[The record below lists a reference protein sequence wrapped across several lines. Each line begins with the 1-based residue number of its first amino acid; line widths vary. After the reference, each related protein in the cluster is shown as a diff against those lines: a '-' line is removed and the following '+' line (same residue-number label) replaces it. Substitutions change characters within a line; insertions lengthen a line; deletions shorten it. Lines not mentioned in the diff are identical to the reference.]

1 MASRIKGITV
11 EIGGDTTGLE
21 TALSDVNKQSKK
33 LQDELKEV
41 QRALKF
47 DPGNT
52 TLIAQQQQILSE
64 RIATTSQ
71 KLQQLK
77 DAQSQVEA
85 QFRSG
90 QIGVEQYRAFQ
101 RELQTTEGQLNGLS
115 SQLQRSQQQLQDL
128 AQNTQQ
134 LETYFN
140 ATGTTV
146 TDFAEVL
153 GSKLT
158 TAIQNGTASAAQIGQ
173 AITKIGQSAISAD
186 VDIDRLRDALNQINT
201 GGSIDQVNAD
211 LQQMR
216 NELNPIPTV
225 VDQVRASLQQVED
238 TSAGLTAELKQ
249 VQTALKLD
257 PNNITLVTQQQDLL
271 SQSIQQTEQKLN
283 DLRQAQSQVEAAFAS
298 GDLGVSQ
305 YRAFQRELGQTE
317 AQLSSLN
324 ASLQQSRSEQQ
335 AVASSTQQLN
345 RFFEATGTSAA
356 EFANVLGPRL
366 SAAISQGRAS
376 SQQLQQALSA
386 IGREALGAGAD
397 LDRFRSALIAAGSGG
412 VADLQRLQRE
422 LQEIERQAEQTENA
436 VEGIGDSLKS
446 GIAGLAA
453 GGGLAAAVQ
462 QALDVSS
469 TNTKIDIMFDVP
481 ESSKASVRDAV
492 KGIEAYGVD
501 GEEALKGVQRQW
513 ALNGDASDKTNA
525 QIVQGAGM
533 IASAYA
539 DIDFNELI
547 QESYE
552 MGKSMGIS
560 QEEALGM
567 TNALLKVGFPSE
579 QLDIISEYGTQL
591 KMAGYDAQEI
601 QAIMAAGVDTGTW
614 NIDNLLD
621 GIKEGRIRM
630 TEFGQEI
637 PKSLG
642 ELLSKTDMSKEKFQQ
657 WGKDVAAGGKKG
669 SQAMTEVSKW
679 LSTIDDD
686 TTRLALGTAIFGTM
700 YEDQGANITETLTNA
715 SKATVDLS
723 NNQKNLAKDVSTLN
737 ADPAVQLQKAL
748 NDVKTALTPLLTQ
761 VAQFV
766 AKIANWV
773 SQNSSLVAALTAVGA
788 VIGIVVAA
796 CMALAPVFSVIAT
809 VAGAVG
815 ASFAAIAAPVGIA
828 IAAIAALVA
837 AGVLIYKNWDSIAAF
852 FSSLWEGI
860 KNVFTS
866 AVTAIGSFLSGAWS
880 SIIGA
885 LSAVWSSIVGI
896 AQTTW
901 GLLTAFFSGLWNG
914 ITTVFTAVW
923 TTISTVLS
931 TIWTGIVTVATTIW
945 TTLVTFFST
954 IWATVSTVFSTAW
967 SLISTVLTTVWTAIV
982 TSATT
987 VWTTLVTFFSTIWS
1001 TVSAVFSAAWAGI
1014 QIVLTTVWTAI
1025 VASAS
1030 AIWAGLT
1037 AFFSTLWSGIS
1048 SVFSTVWNAIKTTLT
1063 TIWNGLKTT
1072 ASTVFNALKTSITTI
1087 FNSIKSTA
1095 TTVWNGIKSALTTV
1109 WNSLK
1114 SVASTTFNALKTT
1127 ITTIFNGIKLT
1138 ATTVWNAIKSTLTT
1152 VWNSLKSVATTA
1164 FNAVKTTITTIFNAI
1179 KSTATSVWNSIK
1191 STLTSVWNGLKSTAS
1206 SVFNSLKSTI
1216 TTIFNAIKSTAT
1228 SVWNG
1233 IKSSLTTVFNAIKT
1247 AATTAF
1253 NALKSTVT
1261 SVFNAI
1267 KSVATSV
1274 WNGIKSVVTSAVNGI
1289 KSVVTSVFNGIKSTV
1304 TSVMNGVKSVI
1315 TSAWNGAKSV
1325 VTSAVNGIKSIVT
1338 SVFNSLKS
1346 VVSSAMNGVKSA
1358 IQNGWNAAKSFLTSI
1373 NLVSIGKNI
1382 IQGLVNGI
1390 KSGVGAVGK
1399 AISEVASNIKGK
1411 IKGALGIHSPSR
1423 WMRDEIGK
1431 NIDAGLAKGIT
1442 AEKKAEQAAAKKAKA
1457 VKDQFT
1463 KDLKNVQLKFNA
1475 GKIDTKEYISQ
1486 LNKLKSEYKNYS
1498 DGIKKIDVEI
1508 NKANKKQT
1516 ATIKSDYSARLKE
1529 LKNNYNADL
1538 ISNKEYI
1545 KALQKMKTDYGKK
1558 VKGSESELNAKIKE
1572 LRDSAAADNLK
1583 RYEKQISEEDK
1594 YNNASLNKQIA
1605 FWKKRLS
1612 KFKENSEEY
1621 LSVQD
1626 KIKELTFA
1634 KEAERLQKYE
1644 ATFNEEVKYNDMSLA
1659 KQVAYWEKRV
1669 AKFKEGSDEEI
1680 AIQSKLKDLRY
1691 QAEQEAET
1699 ATQTYLDN
1707 ILALDAEYV
1716 KQSQA
1721 LTDEYTK
1728 TVDDRAKSIVDFA
1741 GIFEEIDLGEAIA
1754 GSQLIANLQSQTD
1767 LIEDWMTDL
1776 ATLTERGL
1784 DAGLLAELQ
1793 ALGPK
1798 SAKEI
1803 KALTSLSDD
1812 QLKQYTDLWK
1822 KKAQLAKDQALKET
1836 EALRKDTQSKINE
1849 LNKTTQSQLET
1860 YKSEWA
1866 KSMKAVTGTAA
1877 NELSLLKTI
1886 SKDSVNDIIT
1896 AIEDGQIKS
1905 KAVMEELASLVT
1917 TAADKKLSGL
1927 KKIGKDSLEEMR
1939 KVMQD
1944 KEDMLVEVGKN
1955 VAQGLVEGINSK
1967 TDEIKKAAEE
1977 LASTVLD
1984 TTKEELD
1991 IHSPSREMYAL
2002 GEYTAEGLA
2011 LGIKAKTDYVTK
2023 NVSEMATALEKELA
2037 NAIDKLWKQ
2046 YAAIPDDERE
2056 HEWYSERLTKLKE
2069 TYASMGKLNDDYKA
2083 KVIAAND
2090 ALAESEKKLN
2100 DEYDKAVNDR
2110 AKTIYNFTNL
2120 FDAVSSKSEKTGAE
2134 LMSNLTGQLDAMKDY
2149 SNTIAQLS
2157 ARGLDA
2163 GLLEELQ
2170 DMGVKSAS
2178 EIAALNSLSD
2188 AELNEYVELWRE
2200 KSALATQLATQ
2211 ELVGLRTDTDSQIE
2225 QLRADTLDQLDAYK
2239 DEWLTSMQ
2247 DLTKDTMFE
2256 FSALVNSLSD
2266 LGADAIQGLIDG
2278 MLAKKTALQAAAAEL
2293 ANAVSGATQSELD
2306 IHSPSRVMRKL
2317 GEYTNEGFL
2326 VGLQRTASKV
2336 KSAMQ
2341 NVYGSLANSAD
2352 TVRQSSTVNNSSSTT
2367 SIDKSRSQ
2375 KNNINIYTQESPEK
2389 AIRRELRRQA
2399 FTM

>member
-173 AITKIGQSAISAD
+173 AITKIGQSAIGAD

-271 SQSIQQTEQKLN
+271 SQSIQQTEQKL
-283 DLRQAQSQVEAAFAS
+283 DGLRQAQAQVEAAFAS

-376 SQQLQQALSA
+376 SQQLQQALTA

-397 LDRFRSALIAAGSGG
+397 LDRFRSALIQAGNGG
-412 VADLQRLQRE
+412 AADLQRLQRE
-422 LQEIERQAEQTENA
+422 LQEIARQAEQTENA

-773 SQNSSLVAALTAVGA
+773 SENTSLVAALTAVGA
-788 VIGIVVAA
+788 IIGIVVAA

-809 VAGAVG
+809 VAGVVG
-815 ASFAAIAAPVGIA
+815 ASFAAIAAPVAIA

-837 AGVLIYKNWDSIAAF
+837 AGVLIYSNWGAIKEFFANLWTSISTIF
-852 FSSLWEGI
+852 M
-860 KNVFTS
+860 TT
-866 AVTAIGSFLSGAWS
+866 VTAIGSFLSSAWS
-880 SIIGA
+880 SIVAA
-885 LSAVWSSIVGI
+885 LTAVWNGIVVV
-896 AQTTW
+896 AQTIW
-901 GLLTAFFSGLWNG
+901 GLLTAYF
-914 ITTVFTAVW
+914 TTVFNIYKTIFTTAW
-923 TTISTVLS
+923 TVISTVLS
-931 TIWTGIVTVATTIW
+931 TIWTGIVAVAQTIW
-945 TTLVTFFST
+945 GLLTAYFT
-954 IWATVSTVFSTAW
+954 TVFNVYKTIFTTAW
-967 SLISTVLTTVWTAIV
+967 TVISTVLTTIWTGIV
-982 TSATT
+982 S
-987 VWTTLVTFFSTIWS
+987 
-1001 TVSAVFSAAWAGI
+1001 G
-1014 QIVLTTVWTAI
+1014 
-1025 VASAS
+1025 AS
-1030 AIWAGLT
+1030 AIWSGLT
-1037 AFFSTLWSGIS
+1037 SFFSSLWSGIS
-1048 SVFSTVWNAIKTTLT
+1048 SVFSSVWNAIKSTLT
-1063 TIWNGLKTT
+1063 SIWNGLKST
-1072 ASTVFNALKTSITTI
+1072 ASSVFNGLKSTITTI

-1095 TTVWNGIKSALTTV
+1095 TSVWNGIKS
-1109 WNSLK
+1109 
-1114 SVASTTFNALKTT
+1114 
-1127 ITTIFNGIKLT
+1127 
-1138 ATTVWNAIKSTLTT
+1138 
-1152 VWNSLKSVATTA
+1152 
-1164 FNAVKTTITTIFNAI
+1164 
-1179 KSTATSVWNSIK
+1179 
-1191 STLTSVWNGLKSTAS
+1191 TLTSIWNGLKSTAT
-1206 SVFNSLKSTI
+1206 SVFNGLKSTI
-1216 TTIFNAIKSTAT
+1216 TTVFNAIKSTAT

-1233 IKSSLTTVFNAIKT
+1233 IKSSLTTVFNGIKT

-1289 KSVVTSVFNGIKSTV
+1289 KSVVTSVFNGIKSVV
-1304 TSVMNGVKSVI
+1304 TSVMNGIKSVI

-1399 AISEVASNIKGK
+1399 AISEVAGNIKSK

-1508 NKANKKQT
+1508 NKANKKQI

-1538 ISNKEYI
+1538 ITNKQYI
-1545 KALQKMKTDYGKK
+1545 QALQQMKKDYGKK

-1583 RYEKQISEEDK
+1583 RYEKQISNEEK
-1594 YNNASLNKQIA
+1594 YNNASLNKQIK
-1605 FWKKRLS
+1605 FWEKRLN
-1612 KFKENSEEY
+1612 KFKKNSEEY
-1621 LSVQD
+1621 LAVQD
-1626 KIKELTFA
+1626 KITDLTFQ
-1634 KEAERLQKYE
+1634 KEAERLKKYE
-1644 ATFNEEVKYNDMSLA
+1644 ATYNDKVKYDGKTLEWE
-1659 KQVAYWEKRV
+1659 VRYWENRLDN
-1669 AKFKEGSDEEI
+1669 FKKGSDEYLS
-1680 AIQSKLKDLRY
+1680 IQTKLKDLRY
-1691 QAEQEAET
+1691 QSEQKALEATE
-1699 ATQTYLDN
+1699 TYLAN
-1707 ILALDAEYV
+1707 IKKAEEDYV
-1716 KQSQA
+1716 TNS
-1721 LTDEYTK
+1721 TK
-1728 TVDDRAKSIVDFA
+1728 LWDDYNKAVDDRTKSLISFA
-1741 GIFEEIDLGEAIA
+1741 GLFDEITASEDTVTGE
-1754 GSQLIANLQSQTD
+1754 QLINNLQSQTSA
-1767 LIEDWMTDL
+1767 LEDWMNDIASL
-1776 ATLTERGL
+1776 AARGL
-1784 DAGLLAELQ
+1784 DDGLLQELED
-1793 ALGPK
+1793 LGPK
-1798 SAKEI
+1798 SAQQI

-1812 QLKQYTDLWK
+1812 QLSQYTELWK
-1822 KKAQLAKDQALKET
+1822 TKSELARQQATKEFEGLRIDT
-1836 EALRKDTQSKINE
+1836 EEQVQALRKDTNA
-1849 LNKTTQSQLET
+1849 QL
-1860 YKSEWA
+1860 
-1866 KSMKAVTGTAA
+1866 
-1877 NELSLLKTI
+1877 
-1886 SKDSVNDIIT
+1886 
-1896 AIEDGQIKS
+1896 
-1905 KAVMEELASLVT
+1905 
-1917 TAADKKLSGL
+1917 
-1927 KKIGKDSLEEMR
+1927 
-1939 KVMQD
+1939 
-1944 KEDMLVEVGKN
+1944 
-1955 VAQGLVEGINSK
+1955 
-1967 TDEIKKAAEE
+1967 
-1977 LASTVLD
+1977 
-1984 TTKEELD
+1984 
-1991 IHSPSREMYAL
+1991 
-2002 GEYTAEGLA
+2002 
-2011 LGIKAKTDYVTK
+2011 
-2023 NVSEMATALEKELA
+2023 
-2037 NAIDKLWKQ
+2037 KQ
-2046 YAAIPDDERE
+2046 Y
-2056 HEWYSERLTKLKE
+2056 
-2069 TYASMGKLNDDYKA
+2069 
-2083 KVIAAND
+2083 
-2090 ALAESEKKLN
+2090 KKTW
-2100 DEYDKAVNDR
+2100 KSAMTAVVD
-2110 AKTIYNFTNL
+2110 
-2120 FDAVSSKSEKTGAE
+2120 VSSKE
-2134 LMSNLTGQLDAMKDY
+2134 LSKMTSVG
-2149 SNTIAQLS
+2149 
-2157 ARGLDA
+2157 
-2163 GLLEELQ
+2163 
-2170 DMGVKSAS
+2170 
-2178 EIAALNSLSD
+2178 SD
-2188 AELNEYVELWRE
+2188 AV
-2200 KSALATQLATQ
+2200 
-2211 ELVGLRTDTDSQIE
+2211 
-2225 QLRADTLDQLDAYK
+2225 
-2239 DEWLTSMQ
+2239 
-2247 DLTKDTMFE
+2247 
-2256 FSALVNSLSD
+2256 
-2266 LGADAIQGLIDG
+2266 QGLIDG
-2278 MLAKKTALQAAAAEL
+2278 MQYKKDELKKTIEEI
-2293 ANAVSGATQSELD
+2293 ANLISDTTKTELD
-2306 IHSPSRVMRKL
+2306 IHSPSRVMRRL
-2317 GEYTNEGFL
+2317 GEYTNEGFI
-2326 VGLQRTASKV
+2326 VGLQRSAAKV
-2336 KSAMQ
+2336 QSAMQ
-2341 NVYGSLANSAD
+2341 NVYGSLASSTDA
-2352 TVRQSSTVNNSSSTT
+2352 VRQSSIVNTTNTTQSYDQSKSYNPSVTIINQSSTV
-2367 SIDKSRSQ
+2367 SAQALAK
-2375 KNNINIYTQESPEK
+2375 K
-2389 AIRRELRRQA
+2389 AAREQRKLA
-2399 FTM
+2399 MEWGV

>member
-146 TDFAEVL
+146 ADFAEVL

-173 AITKIGQSAISAD
+173 AITKIGQSAIGAD
-186 VDIDRLRDALNQINT
+186 VDIDRLRDALNQMNT

-283 DLRQAQSQVEAAFAS
+283 GLRQAQSQVEAAFAS
-298 GDLGVSQ
+298 GDLGVAQ

-317 AQLSSLN
+317 AQLSNLN

-335 AVASSTQQLN
+335 AVATSTQQLN

-356 EFANVLGPRL
+356 EFADVLGPRL

-376 SQQLQQALSA
+376 SQQLQQALTA
-386 IGREALGAGAD
+386 IGRSALGAGAD
-397 LDRFRSALIAAGSGG
+397 LDRFRSALVAAGSGG
-412 VADLQRLQRE
+412 AADLQRLQRE
-422 LQEIERQAEQTENA
+422 LQEIERQAGQTEQA
-436 VEGIGDSLKS
+436 VEGIGDSLKA

-453 GGGLAAAVQ
+453 GGGLAATVQ

-481 ESSKASVRDAV
+481 EKSKASVLDAV
-492 KGIEAYGVD
+492 RGIQAYGVD

-525 QIVQGAGM
+525 QIVKSAGM

-547 QESYE
+547 QETYE

-560 QEEALGM
+560 QEEAIGM

-601 QAIMAAGVDTGTW
+601 QAIMAAGVETGTW

-630 TEFGQEI
+630 TEFGQEV
-637 PKSLG
+637 PKSMT

-657 WGKDVAAGGKKG
+657 WGKDVASGGKKG

-679 LSTIDDD
+679 LATIDDD

-723 NNQKNLAKDVSTLN
+723 NNQKNLAKDVSTLD
-737 ADPAVQLQKAL
+737 ADPAVQLQQAL

-773 SQNSSLVAALTAVGA
+773 SENTSLVAALTAVGA
-788 VIGIVVAA
+788 IIGIVVAA

-809 VAGAVG
+809 VAGVVG
-815 ASFAAIAAPVGIA
+815 ASFAAIAAPVAIA

-852 FSSLWEGI
+852 FSTLWEGI
-860 KNVFTS
+860 KNVFMT
-866 AVTAIGSFLSGAWS
+866 AVTAIGSFLSSAWA
-880 SIIGA
+880 SIIAA
-885 LSAVWSSIVGI
+885 LSAVWTGIVGI
-896 AQTTW
+896 AQSTW
-901 GLLTAFFSGLWNG
+901 GMLTAFFSGLWNG
-914 ITTVFTAVW
+914 ITAVFSAVW
-923 TTISTVLS
+923 TGISTVLS
-931 TIWTGIVTVATTIW
+931 TIWSGIVTAAQTIWGLLTAYFTTLFNVYSTIFSTVWTVISTVLTTIWTGIVTAGTAIWNGLVTFFTTIW
-945 TTLVTFFST
+945 TV
-954 IWATVSTVFSTAW
+954 VSTVFSTTW
-967 SLISTVLTTVWTAIV
+967 TGLQIILTTIWTAIV

-987 VWTTLVTFFSTIWS
+987 VWTTLVTFFSTIWT
-1001 TVSAVFSAAWAGI
+1001 TVSSVFSAAWSGI
-1014 QIVLTTVWTAI
+1014 QTVLTTIWSAI
-1025 VASAS
+1025 VSSAS

-1037 AFFSTLWSGIS
+1037 SFFSTLW
-1048 SVFSTVWNAIKTTLT
+1048 
-1063 TIWNGLKTT
+1063 
-1072 ASTVFNALKTSITTI
+1072 
-1087 FNSIKSTA
+1087 
-1095 TTVWNGIKSALTTV
+1095 NGIKTV
-1109 WNSLK
+1109 VS
-1114 SVASTTFNALKTT
+1114 
-1127 ITTIFNGIKLT
+1127 
-1138 ATTVWNAIKSTLTT
+1138 TVWNAIKSTLT
-1152 VWNSLKSVATTA
+1152 
-1164 FNAVKTTITTIFNAI
+1164 
-1179 KSTATSVWNSIK
+1179 SI
-1191 STLTSVWNGLKSTAS
+1191 WNGLKSTAS
-1206 SVFNSLKSTI
+1206 SVFNGLKSTI

-1233 IKSSLTTVFNAIKT
+1233 IKSTLTSIWNGLKSTATSVFNGLKSTITTIFNAIKSTATSVWNGIKSALTTVFNAIKT

-1289 KSVVTSVFNGIKSTV
+1289 KSVVTSVFNGIKSVV
-1304 TSVMNGVKSVI
+1304 TSVMNGIKSVI

-1399 AISEVASNIKGK
+1399 AISEVAGNIKSK

-1463 KDLKNVQLKFNA
+1463 KDLKNVKLKFDA

-1486 LNKLKSEYKNYS
+1486 LNKLKTEYKNYA

-1516 ATIKSDYSARLKE
+1516 ANIKSDYNARLKE

-1538 ISNKEYI
+1538 ITNKQYI
-1545 KALQKMKTDYGKK
+1545 QALQQMKKDYGKK

-1583 RYEKQISEEDK
+1583 RYEKQISNEEK
-1594 YNNASLNKQIA
+1594 YNNASLNKQIK
-1605 FWKKRLS
+1605 FWQKRLS

-1621 LSVQD
+1621 LAVQD
-1626 KIKELTFA
+1626 KITDLTFQ
-1634 KEAERLQKYE
+1634 KEAERLKKYE
-1644 ATFNEEVKYNDMSLA
+1644 ATYNDKVKYDDKTLA
-1659 KQVAYWEKRV
+1659 WEVRYWENRLDN
-1669 AKFKEGSDEEI
+1669 FKKGSDEYLS
-1680 AIQSKLKDLRY
+1680 IQTKLKDLRY
-1691 QAEQEAET
+1691 QSEQKALEATE
-1699 ATQTYLDN
+1699 TYLAN
-1707 ILALDAEYV
+1707 IKKAEEDYV
-1716 KQSQA
+1716 TNS
-1721 LTDEYTK
+1721 TK
-1728 TVDDRAKSIVDFA
+1728 LWDDYNKTLDDRTKSLVSFA
-1741 GIFEEIDLGEAIA
+1741 GLFDEITASEDTVTGE
-1754 GSQLIANLQSQTD
+1754 QLMGNLQSQTNA
-1767 LIEDWMTDL
+1767 LEDWMNDIASL
-1776 ATLTERGL
+1776 AERGL
-1784 DAGLLAELQ
+1784 DSGLLKELEEM
-1793 ALGPK
+1793 GPK
-1798 SAKEI
+1798 SAQQI
-1803 KALTSLSDD
+1803 KALTTLSNE
-1812 QLKQYTDLWK
+1812 QLTEYTELWK
-1822 KKAQLAKDQALKET
+1822 TKSQLARQQATKELEGLRLDT
-1836 EALRKDTQSKINE
+1836 EKQVGLLRDETDVQLTKYKKE
-1849 LNKTTQSQLET
+1849 WKT
-1860 YKSEWA
+1860 
-1866 KSMKAVTGTAA
+1866 SMKAVVSVSSQ
-1877 NELSLLKTI
+1877 ELSKMTTVGSDAVQGLINGMQYK
-1886 SKDSVNDIIT
+1886 KD
-1896 AIEDGQIKS
+1896 E
-1905 KAVMEELASLVT
+1905 
-1917 TAADKKLSGL
+1917 L
-1927 KKIGKDSLEEMR
+1927 KKTVEE
-1939 KVMQD
+1939 
-1944 KEDMLVEVGKN
+1944 
-1955 VAQGLVEGINSK
+1955 
-1967 TDEIKKAAEE
+1967 
-1977 LASTVLD
+1977 
-1984 TTKEELD
+1984 
-1991 IHSPSREMYAL
+1991 
-2002 GEYTAEGLA
+2002 
-2011 LGIKAKTDYVTK
+2011 
-2023 NVSEMATALEKELA
+2023 
-2037 NAIDKLWKQ
+2037 
-2046 YAAIPDDERE
+2046 
-2056 HEWYSERLTKLKE
+2056 
-2069 TYASMGKLNDDYKA
+2069 
-2083 KVIAAND
+2083 
-2090 ALAESEKKLN
+2090 
-2100 DEYDKAVNDR
+2100 
-2110 AKTIYNFTNL
+2110 
-2120 FDAVSSKSEKTGAE
+2120 
-2134 LMSNLTGQLDAMKDY
+2134 
-2149 SNTIAQLS
+2149 IAQL
-2157 ARGLDA
+2157 
-2163 GLLEELQ
+2163 
-2170 DMGVKSAS
+2170 
-2178 EIAALNSLSD
+2178 IA
-2188 AELNEYVELWRE
+2188 ET
-2200 KSALATQLATQ
+2200 TQT
-2211 ELVGLRTDTDSQIE
+2211 
-2225 QLRADTLDQLDAYK
+2225 
-2239 DEWLTSMQ
+2239 
-2247 DLTKDTMFE
+2247 
-2256 FSALVNSLSD
+2256 
-2266 LGADAIQGLIDG
+2266 
-2278 MLAKKTALQAAAAEL
+2278 
-2293 ANAVSGATQSELD
+2293 ELD

-2317 GEYTNEGFL
+2317 GEYTNEGFI
-2326 VGLQRTASKV
+2326 VGLQRSAAKV
-2336 KSAMQ
+2336 QSAMQ
-2341 NVYGSLANSAD
+2341 NVYGSLASSTDA
-2352 TVRQSSTVNNSSSTT
+2352 VRQSSTINNSSNSVSNDYSKTFQPSVVIQTT
-2367 SIDKSRSQ
+2367 D
-2375 KNNINIYTQESPEK
+2375 SPEK
-2389 AIRRELRRQA
+2389 AIRRELNRMA
-2399 FTM
+2399 FKF